1 MKGVIIFLIIVG
13 LLIIGGALLF
23 LNQGSEKTQL
33 SKTEAKTDV
42 MQAGTEIPSKTTKGK
57 THKVEIKNFKL
68 PDLTI
73 NVGETIEWTNLD
85 TAPHTATAVN
95 KVFDTDRIEKGDA
108 HSITFDK
115 PGTYSYYCAVHP
127 YMKGTVTVI

>member
-13 LLIIGGALLF
+13 LLVLGSALLY
-23 LNQGSEKTQL
+23 LNKDSEKAQL
-33 SKTEAKTDV
+33 PETESKTDV
-42 MQAGTEIPSKTTKGK
+42 VKADTEIPSKISEGK
-57 THKVEIKNFKL
+57 IHKVEIKDFKL

-73 NVGETIEWTNLD
+73 NVGDTIEWANLD

-95 KVFDTDRIEKGDA
+95 KAFDTDRLEEGDV

-115 PGTYSYYCAVHP
+115 PGTYSYYCTIHP

>member
-13 LLIIGGALLF
+13 LLIIGGAFLF
-23 LNQGSEKTQL
+23 INQGSEKTQL
-33 SKTEAKTDV
+33 PETDAETDII
-42 MQAGTEIPSKTTKGK
+42 QAGTEIPSKTIKGK
-57 THKVEIKNFKL
+57 TYKVEIKDFKL

-73 NVGETIEWTNLD
+73 NVGDTIEWTNLD

-95 KVFDTDRIEKGDA
+95 NAFDTDRLEKGDA

-115 PGTYSYYCAVHP
+115 PGTYSYYCSVHP
-127 YMKGTVTVI
+127 YMKGTVTVR

>member
-1 MKGVIIFLIIVG
+1 MKSVIIFLIIVG
-13 LLIIGGALLF
+13 LLVIGGALLY
-23 LNQGSEKTQL
+23 LNQDSEKTQL
-33 SKTEAKTDV
+33 PETESKTDV
-42 MQAGTEIPSKTTKGK
+42 VITSTEIPSKTNEGK
-57 THKVEIKNFKL
+57 IHKVEIKNFKL

-73 NVGETIEWTNLD
+73 NVGDTIEWTNLD

-95 KVFDTDRIEKGDA
+95 KAFDTDRLEKGDA

-115 PGTYSYYCAVHP
+115 PGTYSYYCTIHP